1 MDINYSGQLR
11 ETLTII
17 ESNSDFLSI
26 SSDIFDF
33 AASDQRQYPRVS
45 DFVDEFDKNPD
56 QFRAWLSGLASY
68 LRLAR
73 FRNVPMEVVVP
84 SRSSDR
90 SNRQHKFPQYH
101 IMVKQAYRSS
111 LHVNIP
117 GRDNGVVTACD
128 VALFVQGIIRE
139 ITHRT
144 CPIILVLDHKGC
156 FESITSVAEVKERM
170 QSLYINRLREHLAKR
185 EIERVVWVPATA
197 QMANI
202 LTKRVSTKE
211 KRSFLLNLQVNKV
224 DPPKGAI
231 VRSGSLAVVGNKERE
246 ENPGEYQINNQIE
259 RAQRTAAQPV
269 HHKH

>member
-117 GRDNGVVTACD
+117 GRDNGV
-128 VALFVQGIIRE
+128 R
-139 ITHRT
+139 HRMR
-144 CPIILVLDHKGC
+144 CSLVRPRNYPRDH
-156 FESITSVAEVKERM
+156 SPHLPNHPSSRSQRM
-170 QSLYINRLREHLAKR
+170 FREHHIR
-185 EIERVVWVPATA
+185 G
-197 QMANI
+197 
-202 LTKRVSTKE
+202 
-211 KRSFLLNLQVNKV
+211 RSQRAH
-224 DPPKGAI
+224 AI
-231 VRSGSLAVVGNKERE
+231 VIYQPTSRTPCKTRNRAGRVGPCNCPDGQHSNEAR
-246 ENPGEYQINNQIE
+246 
-259 RAQRTAAQPV
+259 
-269 HHKH
+269 

>member
-1 MDINYSGQLR
+1 MCPWKSWSQAGHLIVLIDNTNSLNIISWSSKRIDRVCTSTFQA
-11 ETLTII
+11 ETM
-17 ESNSDFLSI
+17 
-26 SSDIFDF
+26 
-33 AASDQRQYPRVS
+33 AC
-45 DFVDEFDKNPD
+45 
-56 QFRAWLSGLASY
+56 
-68 LRLAR
+68 
-73 FRNVPMEVVVP
+73 
-84 SRSSDR
+84 
-90 SNRQHKFPQYH
+90 
-101 IMVKQAYRSS
+101 
-111 LHVNIP
+111 
-117 GRDNGVVTACD
+117 VTACD